1 MSENQLLKDDGREIR
16 AWSTP
21 RIYAA
26 RKMKPTQTM
35 KRMIAETIIREADE
49 VIEICQRMQRLQ
61 DAGQTQSTEYRW
73 LRLDLAKAQGAIADA
88 QAVETRAF
96 PETVETR

>member
-1 MSENQLLKDDGREIR
+1 MNTDHELWKDGIEIR

-49 VIEICQRMQRLQ
+49 VIAICERMQRLQ

-73 LRLDLAKAQGAIADA
+73 LRLDLGKAQLAIDNAKAVERRAFPE
-88 QAVETRAF
+88 AVETR
-96 PETVETR
+96 